1 MPLQNLQLMSVRI
14 DPDTIKKLDDF
25 CSRHRYW
32 KRNTVINAILYA
44 VMNNF
49 TERDIYDMAR
59 TNPLKKETITA
70 KYEIIMTRIPPR
82 H

>member
-49 TERDIYDMAR
+49 TEKDIYDMAR
-59 TNPLKKETITA
+59 TNPLTKETITA
-70 KYEIIMTRIPPR
+70 KYEIIKTIIPPR